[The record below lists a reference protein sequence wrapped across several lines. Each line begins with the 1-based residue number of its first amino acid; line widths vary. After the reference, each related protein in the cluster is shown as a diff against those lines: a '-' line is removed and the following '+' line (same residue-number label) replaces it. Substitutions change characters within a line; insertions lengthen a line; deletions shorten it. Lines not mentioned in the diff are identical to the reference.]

1 MIDLNELS
9 IPDGLEPVELALLW
23 AGRGL
28 PVLPTDPETKA
39 PWIGKQWEKKA
50 TTDPETIRG
59 WEGKWKQGAR
69 VGIKTG
75 LACGCGCLDGPDV
88 LDFDVSE
95 GKPGIEQRR
104 LLVDAGILDGTQALR
119 LVTPSGGE
127 HWWFEGTDQHNKQND
142 DSVWGVDLRAHH
154 GMVLA
159 PGNPGYQIKAVPW
172 AGLGKVDWARVA
184 ACPGLRVKPPK
195 EGEAPKA
202 PPTRAKPPATPAPAS
217 KLSAPSRFD
226 NAPGE
231 ESPMDWYSRT
241 HDLGKLLFED
251 GWTYAY
257 TSAGRDYYVRPGKEA
272 KDGISG
278 NVWINPD
285 GRQTFVNFSTS
296 VDLPTDRGMSAAQ
309 WYAYRHHRGDFGAAA
324 KQIRTSM
331 MPRREPVVS
340 SGPLVAPP
348 TNSRGLAGMDV
359 PPAAPRPPEA
369 TRSAELIPSGQHD
382 VPEPIAQFWQ
392 ERPELREVWWKSQ
405 LGGVS
410 PWAVLGNIL
419 ANVAGRIGPHMRL
432 PALGGVGAA
441 ASLNILVAISGNSG
455 MGKGRSGQVAR
466 EFMGPPFPPQ
476 RKPGTGQG
484 VAAMFTVQTKE
495 GPVQENDTVVLNVA
509 EITQLGAH
517 MNQQGATITSTL
529 LEVYMA
535 EELGEHYANKEL
547 RRPVR
552 EGMYRLALVAG
563 VQPDNSSIL
572 FDHAA
577 SGLPQ
582 RFLWMPAL
590 WLDSILPE
598 GPLRPPAPGPGVGR
612 FRAWP
617 SILPGTLDILAGD
630 EWSPADAAPTAGKSK
645 EPETL
650 PAPVKDEVLFTLSPH
665 VMRTVEADHTRRL
678 NAIKRRLLAG
688 EDDPSDPDS
697 HLLLTRLKVAALLA
711 VWLDA
716 CTHISDAAWDL
727 AGCVL
732 WVSNDTRLKAHGRI
746 KAKAAEKTR
755 ARAVA
760 NVTQKA
766 IEKDEADRTH
776 NIMYIRAVERVLHL
790 LRTKPGGA
798 DGRTTINQIRKGMA
812 SQEKR
817 KMTEAG
823 VDLADLL
830 ADLEQA
836 NKIDAREPEGTEQ
849 GARYRV
855 RG

>member
-324 KQIRTSM
+324 KQIRNSM

-369 TRSAELIPSGQHD
+369 TRSAEL
-382 VPEPIAQFWQ
+382 VPVAEVGPPPMVTEFWD
-392 ERPELREVWWKSQ
+392 ERWELKQIRHISRER
-405 LGGVS
+405 GVS
-410 PWAVLGNIL
+410 PWAALGAVLAL
-419 ANVAGRIGPHMRL
+419 VTCRVGPHVVL
-432 PALGGVGAA
+432 PPIVGGV
-441 ASLNILVAISGNSG
+441 ASLNLLIGLVGPS
-455 MGKGRSGQVAR
+455 GKGKG
-466 EFMGPPFPPQ
+466 
-476 RKPGTGQG
+476 
-484 VAAMFTVQTKE
+484 AAW
-495 GPVQENDTVVLNVA
+495 NVA
-509 EITQLGAH
+509 EEYLDLKGKFAMEEVGTSQGIDSCFTETSPKAGSIQFNDVAFFYVPEIDTMRAHSEMSGSALLPHLRKIWSGEALGAR
-517 MNQQGATITSTL
+517 
-529 LEVYMA
+529 
-535 EELGEHYANKEL
+535 YAKTEN
-547 RRPVR
+547 RRPVKAHS
-552 EGMYRLALVAG
+552 YRASVVAG
-563 VQPDNSSIL
+563 IQPARAGVLLADA
-572 FDHAA
+572 D
-577 SGLPQ
+577 GGTPQ
-582 RFLWMPAL
+582 RWL
-590 WLDSILPE
+590 WLPVFDPDALDPRAKLV
-598 GPLRPPAPGPGVGR
+598 PPPFVKQPPAIDFDVWVP
-612 FRAWP
+612 
-617 SILPGTLDILAGD
+617 
-630 EWSPADAAPTAGKSK
+630 
-645 EPETL
+645 
-650 PAPVKDEVLFTLSPH
+650 
-665 VMRTVEADHTRRL
+665 
-678 NAIKRRLLAG
+678 AG
-688 EDDPSDPDS
+688 EQRGEKHEPMPVEMKSRYEMAVCKEAQDEIRQARYENLRTESGSMDS
-697 HLLLTRLKVAALLA
+697 HSLLTRLKVAAAFAFLDRRAEVLLA
-711 VWLDA
+711 D
-716 CTHISDAAWDL
+716 WDL
-727 AGCVL
+727 AKAVM
-732 WVSNDTRLKAHGRI
+732 WVSNVTRSKC
-746 KAKAAEKTR
+746 EQ
-755 ARAVA
+755 AVA
-760 NVTQKA
+760 EVEREEHIRRGRGRAHQDA
-766 IEKDEADRTH
+766 AADVARVQ
-776 NIMYIRAVERVLHL
+776 IRDARVERVQHL
-790 LRTKPGGA
+790 GGKVLQKLQSEPGKEWSPRALIKSVMDAKTAAEYSADVLAALIATPGVVEGPETSSGGHRVKKLRW
-798 DGRTTINQIRKGMA
+798 
-812 SQEKR
+812 
-817 KMTEAG
+817 EAHHVALRPTG
-823 VDLADLL
+823 
-830 ADLEQA
+830 ESSGES
-836 NKIDAREPEGTEQ
+836 R
-849 GARYRV
+849 
-855 RG
+855 